1 MRKIFNVPKSK
12 YTQDTTTTSI
22 WKAVIELKEK
32 HDILRNRSQYRL
44 IVSGKKSAMSS
55 ARDFSTPKN
64 ATVGAE
70 CASIPPRQP
79 VPSHF

>member
-1 MRKIFNVPKSK
+1 MIDKFQKTLSR
-12 YTQDTTTTSI
+12 
-22 WKAVIELKEK
+22 AVKFKGVGL
-32 HDILRNRSQYRL
+32 H
-44 IVSGKKSAMSS
+44 SGKKSAMSS